1 MPLLRTQ
8 RAGSC
13 ASPDQVAAFQ
23 MQPMWKEA
31 LTMNLLAFLRRHLLL
46 ILFGVLIVGQLL
58 MWRAL
63 LEIEANS
70 SHYGSCGSVRDPC
83 YTIAIPKAQ

>member
-1 MPLLRTQ
+1 
-8 RAGSC
+8 
-13 ASPDQVAAFQ
+13 
-23 MQPMWKEA
+23 MQSVRKEA
-31 LTMNLLAFLRRHLLL
+31 LTMNVLAFLRRHLLL

-63 LEIEANS
+63 VGIEYNS

-83 YTIAIPKAQ
+83 YTIVIPKSPMN